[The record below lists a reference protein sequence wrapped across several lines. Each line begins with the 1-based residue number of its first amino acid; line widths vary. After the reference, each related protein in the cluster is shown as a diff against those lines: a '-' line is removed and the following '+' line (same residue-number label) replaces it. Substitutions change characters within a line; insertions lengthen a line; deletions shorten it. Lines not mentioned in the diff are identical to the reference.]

1 LEPPTYPPTDHRNH
15 LLALFHLN
23 QGDCK
28 IVPSNHIMNYKR
40 CKMDIDRELLF
51 LKIQCASVME
61 ARKRALVM
69 AFMTYEITNH
79 IFVKLNTGEM
89 LENPYDLQNIYHVK
103 AQYDL
108 EEYDDGIDVKHNV
121 MR

>member
-1 LEPPTYPPTDHRNH
+1 
-15 LLALFHLN
+15 
-23 QGDCK
+23 
-28 IVPSNHIMNYKR
+28 
-40 CKMDIDRELLF
+40 
-51 LKIQCASVME
+51 ME
-61 ARKRALVM
+61 ARKRALVL

-89 LENPYDLQNIYHVK
+89 LENPYDLQNVYYVK

-121 MR
+121 MRQLLQAHQGMILTDKDAKTLENNAKYKSV